1 MRRDAASGAPDTSRA
16 VVRAYLSGVNL
27 ETPDVRYARSAD
39 ISIGYQVVGE
49 GPVDVVFVPYIINLV
64 WAWEHPIFVD
74 FCRRLTSFAR
84 LILLD
89 KRGTG
94 LSDRPRELPTLET
107 RMDDVR
113 AVMDD
118 AGSERA
124 ALLGAGSP
132 GGQVC
137 AVFAATYPE
146 RVTALI
152 LQNTWP
158 RVTEAPDFPAGDP
171 VEQWHRRVREVRVRW
186 GERDYQLGQL
196 RKYYPSYVGDPVF
209 EQWYVNHERLA
220 ASPGAAAWF
229 MRVLMETD
237 IREVL
242 PAISVPT
249 LLLHRAEWWA
259 GGAYIAERIP
269 NAEMVELSGTDKSMY
284 AEPQIPD
291 EIERF
296 LSEGR
301 TDSAPER
308 VLTTVLFTDI
318 VDSTSRAAELGDRR
332 WTALLE
338 AHHAAVRA
346 QLARYGGK
354 EVRGTGDGFFAT
366 FDGPARAIACAQ
378 RAVNAVAELGLEIRA
393 GVHTGEV
400 EITDGKVE
408 GIAVHIGAR
417 IAAEARPCEVLV
429 SSIVRDLAAGSG
441 IDFEERGVRPLKGVP
456 GDWRL
461 FAARLGDRPRLGL
474 AA

>member
-1 MRRDAASGAPDTSRA
+1 
-16 VVRAYLSGVNL
+16 VNL

-39 ISIGYQVVGE
+39 VSIAYQVVGD
-49 GPVDVVFVPYIINLV
+49 GPVDVLFVPYLINLV
-64 WAWEHPIFVD
+64 WAWEQPIFVD
-74 FCRRLTSFAR
+74 FCRRLTSFSR
-84 LILLD
+84 LILVD

-107 RMDDVR
+107 RMDDIR

-132 GGQVC
+132 GGQLC

-146 RVTALI
+146 RVVALI

-158 RVTEAPDFPAGDP
+158 RVVSAPDFPAGDP
-171 VEQWHRRVREVRVRW
+171 VEYWHQRVREARSSW
-186 GERDYQLGQL
+186 GTREYQ
-196 RKYYPSYVGDPVF
+196 
-209 EQWYVNHERLA
+209 WHVNHERLA

-242 PAISVPT
+242 PTISVPT
-249 LLLHRAEWWA
+249 LVMYRHEWRE
-259 GGAYIAERIP
+259 GCMYVAERIP
-269 NAEMVELSGTDKSMY
+269 NAEAVETTAPDTSIY
-284 AEPQIPD
+284 ADPRVP
-291 EIERF
+291 EIVERF

-301 TDSAPER
+301 VDTAPER

-318 VDSTSRAAELGDRR
+318 VESTSLAAELGDSR
-332 WTALLE
+332 WRELLD

-346 QLARYGGK
+346 QVARYGGK
-354 EVRGTGDGFFAT
+354 EIRSTGDGFFAT
-366 FDGPARAIACAQ
+366 FDGPARAIACAH
-378 RAVNAVAELGLEIRA
+378 RARAAVAELGLDLRA

-400 EITDGKVE
+400 ELAGSKVE

-417 IAAEARPCEVLV
+417 VAAEARPCEVLV
-429 SSIVRDLAAGSG
+429 SSIVRDLAGGSG
-441 IDFEERGVRPLKGVP
+441 IDFEDRGMRALKGVP
-456 GDWRL
+456 GDWHL
-461 FAARLGDRPRLGL
+461 FAARLSERARLG
-474 AA
+474 

>member
-1 MRRDAASGAPDTSRA
+1 
-16 VVRAYLSGVNL
+16 VNL
-27 ETPDVRYARSAD
+27 ETPDVRYTRSAD
-39 ISIGYQVVGE
+39 LSIAYQVVGD
-49 GPVDVVFVPYIINLV
+49 GPVDIVFVPFLINLV
-64 WAWEHPIFVD
+64 WAWEHPIFD
-74 FCRRLTSFAR
+74 TFCRKLASFSR

-94 LSDRPRELPTLET
+94 LSDRPRDLPTLET
-107 RMDDVR
+107 RMDDIR

-124 ALLGAGSP
+124 VLLGAGTP
-132 GGQVC
+132 GGQIC
-137 AVFAATYPE
+137 ALFAATYPE
-146 RVTALI
+146 RVVALV

-158 RVTEAPDFPAGDP
+158 RLIEAPDYPIGYP
-171 VEQWHRRVREVRVRW
+171 VDEWHRRVREARSDW
-186 GERDYQLGQL
+186 GTREYQLAEL
-196 RKYYPSYVGDPVF
+196 REYQPSYVGDPVF

-242 PAISVPT
+242 PTISVPT
-249 LLLHRAEWWA
+249 LLLYRTEWWDSCL
-259 GGAYIAERIP
+259 YMAERIP
-269 NAEMVELSGTDKSMY
+269 NTETVELTSPDKSIY
-284 AEPQIPD
+284 SEPGIPD
-291 EIERF
+291 EIQRF

-301 TDSAPER
+301 VNRSPER

-318 VDSTSRAAELGDRR
+318 VDSTSRASDMGDTQ
-332 WTALLE
+332 WGALLA

-354 EVRGTGDGFFAT
+354 EIRSTGDGVFAT
-366 FDGPARAIACAQ
+366 FDGPARAIACAHSSV
-378 RAVNAVAELGLEIRA
+378 RAVGDLGLEIRA

-400 EITDGKVE
+400 EILGGKVE

-417 IAAEARPCEVLV
+417 IAAEARACEVLV

-441 IDFEERGVRPLKGVP
+441 IEFEERGVRALKGVP
-456 GDWRL
+456 GEWRL
-461 FAARLGDRPRLGL
+461 FAARLDERPRLGL

>member
-1 MRRDAASGAPDTSRA
+1 
-16 VVRAYLSGVNL
+16 VNL

-39 ISIGYQVVGE
+39 INIAYQVVGD

-64 WAWEHPIFVD
+64 WAWEHPIFVN
-74 FCRRLTSFAR
+74 FCRCLASFSR

-107 RMDDVR
+107 RMDDIR

-118 AGSERA
+118 VGSEKA
-124 ALLGAGSP
+124 VLLGAGSP

-146 RVTALI
+146 RVVALI

-158 RVTEAPDFPAGDP
+158 RVIEAPDYPIGDP
-171 VEQWHRRVREVRVRW
+171 VEKWHQRVREVRTRW
-186 GERDYQLGQL
+186 GEREYQLGQL
-196 RKYYPSYVGDPVF
+196 RKYYPSKVGDPVF

-229 MRVLMETD
+229 MRILMETD

-249 LLLHRAEWWA
+249 LLLHRAEWWD
-259 GGAYIAERIP
+259 GGQYMAERIP
-269 NAEMVELSGTDKSMY
+269 NAEMVELTAPDKSMY
-284 AEPQIPD
+284 SEAQIPN
-291 EIERF
+291 EIQRF
-296 LSEGR
+296 LDEGR
-301 TDSAPER
+301 INTTPER

-318 VDSTSRAAELGDRR
+318 VESTSRAADMGDRR

-346 QLARYGGK
+346 QIARYGGK
-354 EVRGTGDGFFAT
+354 EIRGTGDGFFAT
-366 FDGPARAIACAQ
+366 FEGPARAIACA
-378 RAVNAVAELGLEIRA
+378 RGALTAVGDLGLELRA

-400 EITDGKVE
+400 ELIGGRVE

-417 IAAEARPCEVLV
+417 IAAEAGPCEVLV

-441 IDFEERGVRPLKGVP
+441 IDFEDRGTRELKGVQ
-456 GDWRL
+456 GAWHL
-461 FAARLGDRPRLGL
+461 YAARLDQRPRLGL

>member
-1 MRRDAASGAPDTSRA
+1 M
-16 VVRAYLSGVNL
+16 VRAYLSRVNL

-39 ISIGYQVVGE
+39 ISIGYQVVGK
-49 GPVDVVFVPYIINLV
+49 GPVDVVLVPYIINLV
-64 WAWEHPIFVD
+64 WAWEHPIFVE
-74 FCRRLTSFAR
+74 FCRRITSFAR

-137 AVFAATYPE
+137 AIFAATYPE

-171 VEQWHRRVREVRVRW
+171 VENWHRRVREVRVRW

-249 LLLHRAEWWA
+249 LLLHRAEWRA

-269 NAEMVELSGTDKSMY
+269 NAEMVELTGTDKSMY

-308 VLTTVLFTDI
+308 VLTTVLFTDM

-354 EVRGTGDGFFAT
+354 ELRGTGDGFFAT
-366 FDGPARAIACAQ
+366 FDGPARAIACAHK
-378 RAVNAVAELGLEIRA
+378 AVNAVAELGLEIRA

-400 EITDGKVE
+400 EMIDRKVE

-441 IDFEERGVRPLKGVP
+441 IDFEERGVRLLKGVP

>member
-1 MRRDAASGAPDTSRA
+1 
-16 VVRAYLSGVNL
+16 VNL
-27 ETPDVRYARSAD
+27 KTPDVHYARSAD
-39 ISIGYQVVGE
+39 ISIAYQVIGN
-49 GPVDVVFVPYIINLV
+49 GPVDVVLVPYIINLV

-74 FCRRLTSFAR
+74 FCRRITSFAR

-94 LSDRPRELPTLET
+94 LSDRPRDLPTLET

-171 VEQWHRRVREVRVRW
+171 VEKWHRRVREVRLSW
-186 GERDYQLGQL
+186 GERGYQLGQL
-196 RKYYPSYVGDPVF
+196 RKYYPSYVDDPVF

-249 LLLHRAEWWA
+249 LLLHRAEWWD

-269 NAEMVELSGTDKSMY
+269 NAEMVELTGTDKSMY

-301 TDSAPER
+301 TNSAPER

-318 VDSTSRAAELGDRR
+318 VDSTSRAAELGDRG

-366 FDGPARAIACAQ
+366 FDGPARAIACAHG
-378 RAVNAVAELGLEIRA
+378 AVNAVAELGLEIRA

-400 EITDGKVE
+400 EMIGGKVE